1 MADISQIKKQIRE
14 MVTQLGKEY
23 GTIFREESVLP
34 NNPTGLKYNG
44 ASEEKRICF
53 FICNS
58 KLKSG
63 KVEAGQLDSMLR
75 RCYLLSLSEYENKW
89 IIFTDKEFYD
99 AFMNKYAGYLKG
111 ITATYRQSTM

>member
-1 MADISQIKKQIRE
+1 MADTSYIKKQIRE
-14 MVTQLGKEY
+14 IVTDLGKEHN
-23 GTIFREESVLP
+23 TIFREESVLP
-34 NNPTGLKYNG
+34 NNPSGLKYNG

-53 FICNS
+53 FVCNS

-99 AFMNKYAGYLKG
+99 AFMQKYSAYLKG
-111 ITATYRQSTM
+111 IIATYRPPTM